1 MLEQLLESLGAIRES
16 ATVERVFGKAVKMG
30 KKTVIPVAEI
40 RMVGG
45 LGFGRPPPE
54 EEEAEEGVPE
64 EEADEGPKAE
74 GGGGGGHLSA
84 RPVAV
89 IEVTEEE
96 TTVIPIVDV
105 GADRARVV
113 ACLGLG
119 LLAGL
124 LLGAL
129 TRHRE

>member
-1 MLEQLLESLGAIRES
+1 MALEQILESLGALRES
-16 ATVERVFGKAVKMG
+16 ATVERVFGKAVKAG
-30 KKTVIPVAEI
+30 KKTIVPVAEI
-40 RMVGG
+40 RMAGG
-45 LGFGRPPPE
+45 LGFGR
-54 EEEAEEGVPE
+54 
-64 EEADEGPKAE
+64 GPKAE
-74 GGGGGGHLSA
+74 EEPVEGVEDEEAPKSEGAGGGGTLSA

-96 TTVIPIVDV
+96 TTVIPVVDV